1 MAGRRVSTHFHP
13 KRPSGTVIVSRRTNR
28 VNRFSQRL
36 RRFGNIR
43 SRARPPARVD
53 LVDFRR
59 SRHQV
64 IRNSRLLPAAS
75 PQFSST
81 ASTRAER
88 GPLPR

>member
-13 KRPSGTVIVSRRTNR
+13 KRPSSTVIVNRREKR

-36 RRFGNIR
+36 RRFGNIAIR
-43 SRARPPARVD
+43 RCRAARVN

-64 IRNSRLLPAAS
+64 IRNSRLRPAAS
-75 PQFSST
+75 PQF
-81 ASTRAER
+81 ASTDST
-88 GPLPR
+88 